1 MTPIS
6 STIKKWAG
14 GPNQDKKKENKET
27 RAIGFRKKNVS
38 LLAMIWL
45 CVKKI
50 QENLQTYSN

>member
-45 CVKKI
+45 CV
-50 QENLQTYSN
+50 